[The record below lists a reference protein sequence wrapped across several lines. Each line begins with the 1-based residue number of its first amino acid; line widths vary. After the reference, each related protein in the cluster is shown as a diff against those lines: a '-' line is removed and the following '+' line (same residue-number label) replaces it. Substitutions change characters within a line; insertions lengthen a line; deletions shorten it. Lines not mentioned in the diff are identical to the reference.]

1 VVSGLPVPTIAS
13 NTAHVGL
20 GALRIRFERRQVRV
34 WLGAIVLLALAGGA
48 ALTAA
53 QAARR
58 TDTAFTRDL
67 ADGRASDAVVNA
79 NTFAENAK
87 DAAALHEQGMHLL
100 DQVSALDYVESHG
113 RLGGASLVRQLPGRR
128 FDERLNTG
136 TALALVAYDND
147 IGHTIARYRMK
158 AGRIPRSDR
167 ADEVLIN
174 PTIARLEGWNV
185 GTRIDDMY
193 VFSPDDYDE
202 TGSPRYGAGTRVPL
216 VVVGVGSVPE
226 DLLVSGAERVPRFYL
241 TPAFAA
247 KYPDS
252 VFYLNE
258 WVRLRDGAA
267 GIERL
272 QSDVTRINRGA
283 AHISMPISPT
293 GQGLTK
299 VNRANDPLV
308 NGLWILAALAGLVGL
323 LLASQSLGRALAG
336 RAGDHAQLRALGAS
350 RRQRFIMEGTSLVV
364 VALVAAMAAAV
375 FGFLGS
381 AFTPVGAARVAEPHP
396 GLSLNL
402 ALTAAGVALLFL
414 GTVLATLPAVWRV
427 SRIMALPGPVAVD
440 GIHRRARAAD
450 AVAAA
455 GFGAPAVVGTRLA
468 LQSGRGATATPVRS
482 VLASLTIVIAAA
494 TATFTFG
501 VNLQRVTTTPRL
513 YGWNWDAAVGSSF
526 GAIPPEAIDPVVHFA
541 NVREAS
547 GLTVGKITIGGRTIS
562 AFGIDPLRGAV
573 APDLSEGRLPTTRD
587 EIVLGAKTMRRA
599 GAHVGSRIDA
609 TINGAKVRLHVVG
622 RAPFASFGSVK
633 FGDTGLGTGAL
644 GVSSLFPV
652 PDDGSGGKFNYV
664 LLRFAPGTRAATLTK
679 LQTWLAEQ
687 GCADP
692 TCILTDGRPTE
703 IDGYRNARGLPPAIG
718 IMLIL
723 LLVATLT
730 HVLVTTMRRRA
741 ADLAVLRALGCIPRQ
756 LASILRWQALVLT
769 GSALA
774 LGIPIGLAASGIA
787 WRAFTNQLGIAP
799 GTVIPSA
806 VLAALTAVLLLLAA
820 VLASAA
826 GVRVPRVA
834 RRVRLVA

>member
-1 VVSGLPVPTIAS
+1 VALAG
-13 NTAHVGL
+13 
-20 GALRIRFERRQVRV
+20 LRIRFERRQFRV

-58 TDTAFTRDL
+58 TDTAFARNL
-67 ADGRASDAVVNA
+67 VDGRASDAVVNA
-79 NTFAENAK
+79 NTFAEDPK
-87 DAAALHEQGMHLL
+87 DAAALHAQGMQML
-100 DQVSALDYVESHG
+100 DKVSALDYVVSNG
-113 RLGGASLVRQLPGRR
+113 LLGGVSLVRQLPDGR

-147 IGHTIARYRMK
+147 IGHTIARYRLK
-158 AGRIPRSDR
+158 AGRLPHSDR

-174 PTIARLEGWNV
+174 PTIARMEGWKV
-185 GTRIDDMY
+185 GTRINDMY
-193 VFSPDDYDE
+193 VFDPSDFDE
-202 TGSPRYGAGTRVPL
+202 TGSPRYGAGTHVPL
-216 VVVGVGSVPE
+216 VVVGIASVPE
-226 DLLVSGAERVPRFYL
+226 DLLVAGAERVPRLYL

-247 KYPDS
+247 RYPDS

-267 GIERL
+267 GVERL
-272 QSDVTRINRGA
+272 QSDVTRINRA
-283 AHISMPISPT
+283 APYIAMPISPT
-293 GQGLTK
+293 HEGLKK

-308 NGLWILAALAGLVGL
+308 NGLWILAALAGIVGL
-323 LLASQSLGRALAG
+323 LLASQSLGRAFAG
-336 RAGDHAQLRALGAS
+336 RAGDHAQLRALGAT
-350 RRQRFIMEGTSLVV
+350 RRQRFVMEATSLIV
-364 VALVAAMAAAV
+364 VAAVAALAAAV
-375 FGFLGS
+375 LGFFGS
-381 AFTPVGAARVAEPHP
+381 ALTPVGAARGAEPHP

-402 ALTAAGVALLFL
+402 ALMAMGVGLLFV
-414 GTVLATLPAVWRV
+414 GTVLATLPAIWRV
-427 SRIMALPGPVAVD
+427 SRITALPGPVAVD
-440 GIHRRARAAD
+440 AMQRRARVAD
-450 AVAAA
+450 ALAAA

-494 TATFTFG
+494 TATFAFG

-526 GAIPPEAIDPVVHFA
+526 GAIPTEVVDPAVHFA

-573 APDLSEGRLPTTRD
+573 APDLAEGRLPMARD
-587 EIVLGAKTMRRA
+587 EVVLGAKTMRE
-599 GAHVGSRIDA
+599 AHVRVGSDVDA
-609 TINGAKVRLHVVG
+609 TVNGARIRLHVVG
-622 RAPFASFGSVK
+622 RAPFASFGNVK
-633 FGDTGLGTGAL
+633 FNDAGLGTGAL
-644 GVSSLFPV
+644 GVTSLFPV
-652 PDDGSGGKFNYV
+652 TDDGSGGKFNYI
-664 LLRFAPGTRAATLTK
+664 LLRFAPGTRAETLSK
-679 LQTWLAEQ
+679 LHTWLAEQ
-687 GCADP
+687 GCTDP

-718 IMLIL
+718 IVLIL

-730 HVLVTTMRRRA
+730 HVLVTTMRRRS
-741 ADLAVLRALGCIPRQ
+741 ADLAVLRALGCVPRQ

-769 GSALA
+769 GAALA
-774 LGIPIGLAASGIA
+774 LGIPIGLLASGFA

-799 GTVIPSA
+799 GTVIP
-806 VLAALTAVLLLLAA
+806 VVALTMLTLVMLLLAV

-826 GVRVPRVA
+826 GVRVPHVA
-834 RRVRLVA
+834 KQVRLVT